1 MCAKRQLDFVVRADA
16 GAAGNVATVDGIP
29 ADLWQRFMERAN
41 ESMPEKAPDAW
52 ASVLSEVVASV
63 GGGGQTH
70 TLIMTDI
77 PLDAAGALD
86 ELAAEVD
93 ESADGLV
100 AQLYRYAQAGALHLV
115 RMHDEQR
122 QPSHVLMLCDIPERH
137 WLAWGAFAKIVDQ
150 TPESLFGLLLQL
162 IEQGQVK
169 VTRTENGRVTAH
181 GDGPGPGRQ
190 EQHAADPGQSE

>member
-1 MCAKRQLDFVVRADA
+1 MSAKQVDLRIS
-16 GAAGNVATVDGIP
+16 AAGGHGPGTATVDGIP
-29 ADLWQRFMERAN
+29 ADLWARFVERAT
-41 ESMPEKAPDAW
+41 EIMPEKGADAW
-52 ASVLSEVVASV
+52 ASVLSEVVASM
-63 GGGGQTH
+63 GGGGSTH

-77 PLDAAGALD
+77 PNSAADALDAV
-86 ELAAEVD
+86 AAEVD
-93 ESADGLV
+93 ESPDGLI
-100 AQLYRYAQAGALHLV
+100 AQLYRYADAGALHLV
-115 RMHDEQR
+115 RMHDDLKQ
-122 QPSHVLMLCDIPERH
+122 QPSHLVVLYGVPQRH
-137 WLAWGAFAKIVDQ
+137 WDAWAKLAAMVDE